1 LDEHDL
7 AAVFRGWS
15 GGDGRSP
22 QDATIELAPGTGLGP
37 YRIEALLGAGG
48 MGQVYRARDTRLDR
62 TVAIKI
68 LPVHLRDSPDVRSRF
83 EREARAIAQLA
94 HQNICALH
102 DVGRQGETDFLVME
116 YLEGETVAVLL
127 SRGRMPLDKA
137 LRIAIEIATAL
148 DHAHH
153 RHIIHRDLKPANVM
167 LTKSGVKLLDFGLAK
182 LRVPAAGGS
191 ATETVSR
198 RTQTAHG
205 TLFGTLPY
213 IAPEQLEGRDADARS
228 DIWAFGCVFF
238 ELVSGRRAFDA
249 HSEPALIA
257 AILEHEPPP
266 LSSVMPAVPPLIEHV
281 IRTCLAKDPD
291 RRWQSAADLTR
302 ELEWATSQPHPPGNN
317 VTETVGYTL
326 RNRILFAI
334 VALLLVSGGALVSW
348 LARSRSATGALSPP
362 PVARLSIALPEGLAL
377 QQGGLAISPDGHAI
391 VFTATGPNGQSLYVR
406 RINDPEVRF
415 LQGTENASSPF
426 FSPDGEWVGFS
437 SPARGIW
444 KVSLRGGPAQQITG
458 NGAIVGQTH
467 GAVWGANDRIV
478 YGADL
483 TNAAGLWSVR
493 AEGGP
498 LQLLARAPGSGA
510 VTYSTPDVDGGSD
523 SIVFTIRRGGTT
535 AIAALTMSTGEIR
548 TIVPSGSSAHYVATG
563 HLVFA
568 AGGHLHAV
576 RFDRERLEARGVSH
590 IIVDDVAE
598 DAAGNASYAAANS
611 GTLVYLPAS
620 SDLTRLVWI
629 GRDGTR
635 TPVQF
640 EPRRYFL
647 PELSPDAG
655 LVTTTIRDGP
665 SQNIWVGRREGG
677 PLTKLTFGDDDVFSL
692 FTRDARRVLFT
703 SGQNGRYNVF
713 SIAADGSGE
722 AERLTDSPHPQRAT
736 SFSPDGKVLLLND
749 IDAVTGVDILQMNVG
764 RPESVRP
771 FLKTKSMELEGTFS
785 PDGRWVAYASDESGR
800 FEVYVRAYPG
810 PGIKRQISSGGGQ
823 PPLWNPRGGE
833 LLFQGPA
840 AVMSV
845 RVSDGV
851 PHSAPAKVF
860 DFALAAVGSWRV
872 WTIDSDGQRF
882 LAVEH
887 AHDAALSQ
895 INVVLNWAEQLKA
908 SPSIG
913 K

>member
-68 LPVHLRDSPDVRSRF
+68 LPAHLRDSPDVRSRF

-102 DVGRQGETDFLVME
+102 DVGRQGDTDFLVME

-127 SRGRMPLDKA
+127 SRGRMPVDQA
-137 LRIAIEIATAL
+137 LRIAIEIAAAL
-148 DHAHH
+148 DHAHR
-153 RHIIHRDLKPANVM
+153 RHIIHRDLKPGNVM

-182 LRVPAAGGS
+182 LRAPAAGS

-198 RTQTAHG
+198 RTQTAQG

-213 IAPEQLEGRDADARS
+213 MPPEQLEGREVDARS

-249 HSEPALIA
+249 HSEAALIA

-266 LSSVMPAVPPLIEHV
+266 LSSVVPAVPPLIEHV

-317 VTETVGYTL
+317 VTETVRYTL
-326 RNRILFAI
+326 RKRILFAI
-334 VALLLVSGGALVSW
+334 VALLMVSGGALVSW
-348 LARSRSATGALSPP
+348 LAGSRSARGIPSPP
-362 PVARLSIALPEGLAL
+362 HVARFTIALPDGLTVPL
-377 QQGGLAISPDGHAI
+377 GGLAISPDGQAI
-391 VFTATGPNGQSLYVR
+391 AFTATGPNGRRLYLR
-406 RINDPEVRF
+406 RISDTEVRS
-415 LQGTENASSPF
+415 LPGTENANSPF

-437 SPARGIW
+437 SMGRGIW
-444 KVSLRGGPAQQITG
+444 KVLLRGGPAQQITG
-458 NGAIVGQTH
+458 NGEIAGQTH
-467 GAVWGANDRIV
+467 GAVWSANDRIV
-478 YGADL
+478 YGAGL
-483 TNAAGLWSVR
+483 ANAAGLWSVR
-493 AEGGP
+493 AEDGG

-510 VTYSTPDVDGGSD
+510 VTYSTPDLEGGND
-523 SIVFTIRRGGTT
+523 SIVFTIRGAGTT
-535 AIAALTMSTGEIR
+535 AIAAMTVSTGKIR
-548 TIVPSGSSAHYVATG
+548 TIIPSASSARYVSTG
-563 HLVFA
+563 HLLYA

-576 RFDRERLEARGVSH
+576 PFDRERLQTRGLAQ

-598 DAAGNASYAAANS
+598 DEAGNASYAVANG
-611 GTLVYLPAS
+611 GTLAYLPAATG
-620 SDLTRLVWI
+620 LRRLVWI

-635 TPVQF
+635 MPVQF

-647 PELSPDAG
+647 PELSPDDG
-655 LVTTTIRDGP
+655 LVTTTIRDGAA
-665 SQNIWVGRREGG
+665 QNIWVGGREGG

-692 FTRDARRVLFT
+692 FTRDGRRVLFT

-713 SIAADGSGE
+713 STATDGSGE

-736 SFSPDGKVLLLND
+736 SFSPDGNVLLLND
-749 IDAVTGVDILQMNVG
+749 LGDGTGVDILQMNVG

-771 FLKTKSMELEGTFS
+771 FLKTKSMEFEGTFS
-785 PDGRWVAYASDESGR
+785 PDGRWVAYVSDESGQ

-823 PPLWNPRGGE
+823 SPVWNPRGGE
-833 LLFQGPA
+833 LLFQAPA

-845 RVSDGV
+845 RLSDGV

-860 DFALAAVGSWRV
+860 DFAVASFGSWRE
-872 WTIDSDGQRF
+872 WTISSDGLRF

-908 SPSIG
+908 SPSIE